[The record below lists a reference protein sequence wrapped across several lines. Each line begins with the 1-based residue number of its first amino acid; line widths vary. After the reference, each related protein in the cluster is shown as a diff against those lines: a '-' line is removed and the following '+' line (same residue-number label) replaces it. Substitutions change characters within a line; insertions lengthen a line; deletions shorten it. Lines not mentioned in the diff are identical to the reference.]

1 METTEDTTYTAFAGA
16 RRIASG
22 DLRTMLG
29 QTKRYLDEGGRETVL
44 IFDDRTGRQVDFDFT
59 GTIEEVW
66 ARAVPSPRSAGPG
79 RPRLGVIG
87 REVSLLPSHWAWLEA
102 QPNGASAALRRLVEE
117 ARKRDPEEARAREAV
132 GAAGRFMWAMVG
144 NLPGFEEASRA
155 LYRRDRSSFA
165 ELVRDW
171 PPDVKEYLEVLTGPC
186 FAEA

>member
-1 METTEDTTYTAFAGA
+1 MDTKEEATYTAFAGM
-16 RRIASG
+16 RQIATG

-29 QTKRYLDEGGRETVL
+29 QAKQYLDRDGDETVL
-44 IFDDRTGRQVDFDFT
+44 IFEDRTGRQIDFDFR

-66 ARAVPSPRSAGPG
+66 ERTVPQSRSPGPG

-117 ARKRDPEEARAREAV
+117 ARKRDPGEARAREAV
-132 GAAGRFMWAMVG
+132 AAAGRFMWAVAG
-144 NLPGFEEASRA
+144 NLPNFEEASRA
-155 LYRRDRSSFA
+155 LYGRNHARFR
-165 ELVRDW
+165 ETVEGW
-171 PPDVKEYLEVLTGPC
+171 PADIRAHLERLTEPC